1 MQFVQSV
8 ENLTISALAAA
19 AAVNIE
25 TIRFYQRKGLIAEPD
40 KPWGSIR
47 RYGSPDLA
55 RMRFIKSAQRM
66 GFSLDEIAELL
77 TLEDGTHCTEARQ
90 IAGQKL
96 ADVRAR
102 LADLHR
108 IEYVLQEL
116 IDQCQ
121 ASQGQLRCPLIETL
135 KTDQN
140 N

>member
-1 MQFVQSV
+1 MKLVPST

-19 AAVNIE
+19 AGVNIE

-47 RYGSPDLA
+47 RYGPADLA
-55 RMRFIKSAQRM
+55 RMRFIKSAQRI
-66 GFSLDEIAELL
+66 GFSLNEIAELL
-77 TLEDGTHCTEARQ
+77 TLDDGTHCSEARQ

-102 LADLHR
+102 LTDLHR
-108 IEYVLQEL
+108 IEHVLEEL

-135 KTDQN
+135 KTEPSI
-140 N
+140 